1 MNMTEKVKLIG
12 LNEKFRKG
20 DSLTTP
26 ELLSLRD
33 FYLGLATDL
42 TVVEDM
48 FALARMEAYRRLS
61 RLNDY
66 LSARGLDTKE
76 VKDHD

>member
-1 MNMTEKVKLIG
+1 MDMTEKIRLIG

-26 ELLSLRD
+26 ELLNIRD

-42 TVVEDM
+42 TILEDM
-48 FALARMEAYRRLS
+48 FGSARLEVYRRLS
-61 RLNDY
+61 RLNDCIT
-66 LSARGLDTKE
+66 ARGLDAKE
-76 VKDHD
+76 VERS